1 MKKLLSGLTALT
13 IMTATSMT
21 VCAQSIP
28 LGDVTVSN
36 DTVVQPSGG
45 TPFDVN
51 PSPETAGATV
61 EFNVDPTYT
70 VTIPASFEL
79 TGEDGGQYSGS
90 GTIQTSKVF
99 LNEGEK
105 IVVTLTSVS
114 KFNMSHE
121 GAGEYKLP
129 YTAEGSFGKLTN
141 KETGG
146 KVAEFPTST
155 EPASAE
161 ISFSTDETPRFAGKY
176 ADPVVFGI
184 SIEKEPS

>member
-1 MKKLLSGLTALT
+1 MKKLISGMTALT
-13 IMTATSMT
+13 IASMMT
-21 VCAQSIP
+21 VTAFAEAAISNTTITP
-28 LGDVTVSN
+28 KGGD
-36 DTVVQPSGG
+36 
-45 TPFDVN
+45 PFDVN
-51 PSPETAGATV
+51 PTPETAGATV

-79 TGEDGGQYSGS
+79 TGEYGQQYSGS
-90 GTIQTSKVF
+90 GTIQTGKVF

-105 IVVTLTSVS
+105 IVVTLTSAS

-155 EPASAE
+155 EPASAG
-161 ISFSTDETPRFAGKY
+161 ISFTTDETPTFAGKY
-176 ADPVVFGI
+176 TDPVVFGI